1 MNVPGRM
8 IRVQNE
14 PFDVCRA
21 EMEYARFMVID
32 PNDGMVVMLAHRIG
46 PFLAVLLHFAR
57 DLVSYVDAEKLSNTT
72 RTSGSLPA
80 PGRRSPGRY
89 RAPWRSRWRQTPA
102 PSSRAP

>member
-32 PNDGMVVMLAHRIG
+32 PNDGMVVMLAHRTG
-46 PFLAVLLHFAR
+46 PFSDALWHMRTVAVMMMVESTGRNLLTPRCGLAALGIGMRQMSSRLI
-57 DLVSYVDAEKLSNTT
+57 LS
-72 RTSGSLPA
+72 
-80 PGRRSPGRY
+80 Y
-89 RAPWRSRWRQTPA
+89 RA
-102 PSSRAP
+102 